1 MYLNT
6 FKLLSVNI
14 FIFAIFIVSY
24 FYGYTSSFF
33 KDDITHISYILAF
46 LMVINAVLRIWQE
59 YQFDTNFLWNRKN
72 SVIERYLE
80 FIIGKFFY
88 IGLIGTLLGFSHMI
102 KSIQDLTDVEKV
114 LKVMSEG
121 ALTLFNTT
129 IIGIIAY
136 LWSSLNTFL
145 ARGE

>member
-1 MYLNT
+1 
-6 FKLLSVNI
+6 
-14 FIFAIFIVSY
+14 
-24 FYGYTSSFF
+24 
-33 KDDITHISYILAF
+33 
-46 LMVINAVLRIWQE
+46 MVINAVLRIWQE